1 MLYECEMK
9 VFMVFVLLLLAI
21 WVFVYVHILHN
32 VDKLINSVQI
42 HIHCMVKNADSK
54 CVRVNASGLQQQN
67 LHTEPKILVSQ
78 TTGDGVFGYKHADSI
93 DGQRIQKLTN
103 TYTDSCPQPP
113 SLRAKIINTRIEN
126 ELGVFGLKCPQ
137 RYVTFDR
144 YGRLNNWMIIMT
156 NLLWTY
162 VFTPDATQRHSI
174 VIKHDFV
181 REFALDHIF
190 DFDQLA
196 RVCVYSYTG
205 QKTDKFE
212 HGSKVFSSVH
222 PHTIN
227 TTRYM
232 YIKTFLL
239 FSAIRHEVHT
249 RVSQYIT
256 GLTPR
261 LTVLHSRLL
270 ENSCVSRHVKM
281 RKDTRYCML
290 DPPFIVKHLRRLG
303 HADHRFITCS
313 DRQHMDK
320 VNLLLKNL
328 NGSLSPFTSPI
339 EDMILMLNACI
350 FVGNLASTMSVNV
363 HDVREV
369 IIGHASR
376 HVLL

>member
-1 MLYECEMK
+1 MLYQCEMK
-9 VFMVFVLLLLAI
+9 VFVVFVLLLLAI
-21 WVFVYVHILHN
+21 WVFFYVHILHN
-32 VDKLINSVQI
+32 VDKLINRVQI

-54 CVRVNASGLQQQN
+54 CVRLNASGLQHQN

-78 TTGDGVFGYKHADSI
+78 TTGDGVFGYKHVDSI
-93 DGQRIQKLTN
+93 DRQTTQNLTN

-126 ELGVFGLKCPQ
+126 ELQIHGLTCPQ
-137 RYVTFDR
+137 RYVTFDA
-144 YGRLNNWMIIMT
+144 YGRLNNFIIILT

-162 VFTPDATQRHSI
+162 VFTTDATERYSI
-174 VIKHDFV
+174 IIQHHFV
-181 REFALDHIF
+181 SEFALDKIF
-190 DFDQLA
+190 DFRQLA
-196 RVCVYSYTG
+196 RVCVYPYTG
-205 QKTDKFE
+205 QKTHKFE
-212 HGSKVFSSVH
+212 HGSKVFYSVE
-222 PHTIN
+222 PHIVN
-227 TTRYM
+227 TTRYKH
-232 YIKTFLL
+232 IKTYLL
-239 FSAIRHEVHT
+239 FSAIRVEVHT
-249 RVSQYIT
+249 RIAGYIT
-256 GLTPR
+256 TLTPR

-281 RKDTRYCML
+281 HKDTRYCML
-290 DPPFIVKHLRRLG
+290 DPPFILKHLQGLG
-303 HADHRFITCS
+303 HTDHRLVLCS
-313 DRQHMDK
+313 DRQHMHK

-363 HDVREV
+363 HDARGV